1 MYTLALTTGLD
12 EFLKTFG
19 QFTIGDAVLIGLA
32 IVFLIGIY
40 KKVSKFIID
49 KHEAE
54 KIRDEKIEKALS
66 ETNKYPTYRQQ
77 SINIQHGLEARL
89 DSIETT
95 VTTRF
100 AQQSTIIEEV
110 MSRLIKMEE
119 NDVRRERN
127 KIRDR
132 LLQSYRYYTDP
143 EKNPSHS
150 WTRMEA
156 EAFWESFKDY
166 EEAGGDGYMHSEVQ
180 PAMNKL
186 TIIEMEDIHH

>member
-19 QFTIGDAVLIGLA
+19 QFTIGDAVLIVLA
-32 IVFLIGIY
+32 IIFLIGLY

-54 KIRDEKIEKALS
+54 KVRDEKIEKALS
-66 ETNKYPTYRQQ
+66 ETNKYPVYRQQ
-77 SINIQHGLEARL
+77 SINIQHGLETRL
-89 DSIETT
+89 DNIETT
-95 VTTRF
+95 MATRF
-100 AQQSTIIEEV
+100 AQQSTIIEGV

-127 KIRDR
+127 KIRDI

-143 EKNPSHS
+143 EKNPGHS
-150 WTRMEA
+150 WTRMES
-156 EAFWESFKDY
+156 EAFWELFKDY
-166 EEAGGDGYMHSEVQ
+166 EEAGGDGFMHSVVQ
-180 PAMNKL
+180 PDMEKL
-186 TIIEMEDIHH
+186 TVIEMEVVHQ